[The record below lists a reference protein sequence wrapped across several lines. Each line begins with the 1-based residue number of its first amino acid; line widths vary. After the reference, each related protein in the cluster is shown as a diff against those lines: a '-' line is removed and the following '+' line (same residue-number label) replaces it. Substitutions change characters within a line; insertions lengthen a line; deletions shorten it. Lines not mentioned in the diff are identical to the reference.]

1 MLANFE
7 IPVIETYAELAGVVA
22 GLAFVLLALRFLWRR
37 RSRAARA
44 GTRRPAL
51 KAASRPRKAAAA
63 ERHAKLVTSVDFD
76 KLAAVIS
83 DANDRAGH
91 ISETQTAAAL
101 KLDTAEMQVNRLLAE
116 IESLK
121 TADTKSRATA
131 APVQATPTTTPLP
144 LVPRSNIAA

>member
-51 KAASRPRKAAAA
+51 KAASRPRKAAA

-131 APVQATPTTTPLP
+131 APVQAMPTTTPLP